1 MNKINPSKYT
11 IEIRLGEFED
21 ETCYEAKVKELPS
34 LAEYADS
41 YEEAYAL
48 VLDSIETLAAM
59 YADQGRDFPAC
70 L

>member
-1 MNKINPSKYT
+1 MTKINSSKYT
-11 IEIRLGEFED
+11 IEIRLGEFEE

-48 VLDSIETLAAM
+48 ALDSIETLAEM
-59 YADQGRDFPAC
+59 YADTGRAFPAS